1 MQLSNEW
8 FASAEET
15 NMGLVVVRGR
25 MGMDAVRQSDRYP
38 VRVEVQWQIVGD
50 DKGMP
55 TDTEAE
61 VIERMMNIVC
71 DALERSETAVMTA
84 IYTGAQQVRYQ
95 FYASSVD
102 AFSASIE
109 PLLQRFGNLPI
120 KIGAAPDGAWR
131 EYTTMLDKFCDVGGV

>member
-1 MQLSNEW
+1 MQISNEW

-55 TDTEAE
+55 TDIEAE

-102 AFSASIE
+102 AFSAAIE